1 MNKPDIVIDQHTSDK
16 FALSSKQIKQ
26 FLELF
31 HNPESLPYSPIVV
44 AEIKRLR
51 TINFV
56 FETYI
61 RDSYIMNYGFSI
73 ITKELID
80 ELKMFI
86 RDRKVLEVMGGN
98 GYLSRCLHEAG
109 VDIICTDTNEWATNE
124 ESDPMYKKWINT
136 CYPIEQL
143 AAVEAI
149 EKYNDRDVVIMSW
162 PPYCEPTD
170 VDVLNKC
177 LWRGKTLIYIGES
190 EGGCTGTDQFFEIV
204 DDLGDKGKVR
214 HNLYSSYN
222 DDGGTT
228 FDMLQF
234 FGLHDQVFY
243 VEPIKE
249 GE

>member
-1 MNKPDIVIDQHTSDK
+1 MNKPDIVIDQYTSDE
-16 FALSSKQIKQ
+16 FGLLGKQIKQ

-31 HNPESLPYSPIVV
+31 HNPEHLPYSSIVI
-44 AEIKRLR
+44 AEIKRQR
-51 TINFV
+51 PITFM

-61 RDSYIMNYGFSI
+61 RNSYITNYGFSI

-80 ELKMFI
+80 ELKEFI
-86 RDRKVLEVMGGN
+86 GDRKVLEVMGGN

-109 VDIICTDTNEWATNE
+109 VDIICTDTNEWAT
-124 ESDPMYKKWINT
+124 SKKVSSRYQNWVNT
-136 CYPIEQL
+136 WYPIEQL
-143 AAVEAI
+143 DAVEAI

-170 VDVLNKC
+170 VDVLNEC
-177 LWRGKTLIYIGES
+177 LWRGKTLIYIGEG

-214 HNLYSSYN
+214 HNLYS
-222 DDGGTT
+222 GTT

-234 FGLHDQVFY
+234 FGMHDQVFY